1 MADKPT
7 KHEVSVNVPPDAEA
21 GVPADF
27 AAIWHTP
34 HTFVL
39 DFAALKAAPEV
50 FEADEGTTVRQEA
63 VVVARV
69 RIPPAQV
76 FEMMK
81 ALEQQLTAWETETG
95 RRPGDSPVKG

>member
-1 MADKPT
+1 MPDKPIN
-7 KHEVSVNVPPDAEA
+7 HEVSVNVPGDVEA

-39 DFAALKAAPEV
+39 DFAALKAAPEI
-50 FEADEGTTVRQEA
+50 FESESAKTLRQEA

-95 RRPGDSPVKG
+95 QRPT

>member
-7 KHEVSVNVPPDAEA
+7 KHEVSVNVPSEIEA

-50 FEADEGTTVRQEA
+50 FESEDARTVRQEA
-63 VVVARV
+63 VVVSRV

-81 ALEQQLTAWETETG
+81 ALEQQLTAWEKETG
-95 RRPGDSPVKG
+95 QRPGNAPAEG

>member
-1 MADKPT
+1 MADKPI
-7 KHEVSVNVPPDAEA
+7 KHEVSVNVPADVEA

-27 AAIWHTP
+27 AAIWHTH

-39 DFAALKAAPEV
+39 DFAALKAAPEA
-50 FEADEGTTVRQEA
+50 FESEDARTLRQEA

-81 ALEQQLTAWETETG
+81 ALEQQLTAWEKETG
-95 RRPGDSPVKG
+95 QRPANPPPSP

>member
-7 KHEVSVNVPPDAEA
+7 KHEVSVNVPGEIEA

-50 FEADEGTTVRQEA
+50 FDSGDATTVRQDA

-81 ALEQQLTAWETETG
+81 ALEQQLTAWENETG
-95 RRPGDSPVKG
+95 QRPGSRPASG